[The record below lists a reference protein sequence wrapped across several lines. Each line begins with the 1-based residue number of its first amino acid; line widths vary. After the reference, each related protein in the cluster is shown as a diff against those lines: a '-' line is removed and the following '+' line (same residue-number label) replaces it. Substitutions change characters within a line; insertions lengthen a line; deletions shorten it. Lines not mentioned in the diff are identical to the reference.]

1 MTRTDARSSQ
11 AGRNRRQ
18 VAIMYKKILIPTDG
32 SPLSTAA
39 AHAGVELARQCDASV
54 IGVNIAPPYQY
65 PVNVEIIVPEYPSE
79 EEYQAAM
86 RRHGDEYLA
95 QVHREA
101 DALGV
106 SFSGTTVF
114 AGNTAQAIIHA
125 AEKDDCDLIF
135 IGSHGRSGLGQLLL
149 GSVTNKILSTCK
161 IPVLVYRV
169 RQEPGKG

>member
-1 MTRTDARSSQ
+1 
-11 AGRNRRQ
+11 
-18 VAIMYKKILIPTDG
+18 MYRKILIPTDG

-39 AHAGVELARQCDASV
+39 AHTGVELARQCDAEV
-54 IGVNIAPPYQY
+54 VGVHVAPPYQY

-95 QVHREA
+95 QVREEA

-106 SFSGTTVF
+106 RFTGKMVF
-114 AGNTAQAIIHA
+114 AEKTAQAIIHA
-125 AEKDDCDLIF
+125 AEENACDIIF

-149 GSVTNKILSTCK
+149 GSVTNKILSTCR
-161 IPVLVYRV
+161 IPVLVYRAQ
-169 RQEPGKG
+169 REPEKG

>member
-1 MTRTDARSSQ
+1 
-11 AGRNRRQ
+11 
-18 VAIMYKKILIPTDG
+18 MYRKILIPTDG

-39 AHAGVELARQCDASV
+39 AHAGVDLARQCNADVVSV
-54 IGVNIAPPYQY
+54 YVAPPYQY

-95 QVHREA
+95 QVRKEA
-101 DALGV
+101 DTLGV
-106 SFSGTTVF
+106 DFSGTTVF
-114 AGNTAQAIIHA
+114 SDNTAQAIIHA
-125 AEKDDCDLIF
+125 AGKEGCDLIF

-169 RQEPGKG
+169 QQEPGKGHGHGHGHGHEA